1 MARPGDLPT
10 AILRFEGAVILS
22 LAVFL
27 YVRGDG
33 GWLLFLLLLLAP
45 DISLLGYAAGP
56 RVGAATYNAL
66 HTTVGPAAVAVAG
79 ILAESTGAVSVALVW
94 FAHIGLDRLL
104 GYGLKHTSGFRDTHL
119 GRIGRG

>member
-10 AILRFEGAVILS
+10 VILRLEGAIILS

-45 DISLLGYAAGP
+45 DVSLVGYAAGP
-56 RVGAATYNAL
+56 RVGAVAYNAL

-119 GRIGRG
+119 GRIGLG

>member
-10 AILRFEGAVILS
+10 VILRFEGAVILS

-45 DISLLGYAAGP
+45 DISLLGYTAGP

-104 GYGLKHTSGFRDTHL
+104 GYGLKRTSGFRDTHL